1 MRKLPL
7 FLIFYLLSTLT
18 THSQNHRELGAEYMR
33 SIGKGFNGNIA
44 SFRYESYKNKN
55 SFSLGITYHFS
66 SKQSYSVSKGFGIYA
81 GYRLGFGTNPNGS
94 NPFVGLRMLFSLE
107 NFEGKTNLN

>member
-1 MRKLPL
+1 
-7 FLIFYLLSTLT
+7 
-18 THSQNHRELGAEYMR
+18 MR

-107 NFEGKTNLN
+107 NFEGKTNLNSLIDRKSTRLNSSHVALSRMPS